1 MVLMTATGGAIGSY
15 ARPVVNVTVP
25 ITTLLGVED
34 QPGILSGGTAVPADL
49 AARIALDP
57 NATWY
62 RMLTDN
68 AGHFL
73 ELSTRSYKPTA
84 PIKNT
89 VDARDQSCVYPSCN
103 RPAVDCAFD
112 HRIPYPE
119 GETSTAN
126 GQPLCARHHQI
137 KHARGFHVVRNND
150 GSYTWTTRFGSTF
163 TTPAVEQPITT
174 RPTNS
179 TPTTPPRHTTPPKR
193 DHDVDDAFDQLVS
206 PLEREF
212 ARLLIRT
219 A

>member
-1 MVLMTATGGAIGSY
+1 
-15 ARPVVNVTVP
+15 VVNVTVP
-25 ITTLLGVED
+25 ITTLLGVDD

-49 AARIALDP
+49 AARIALNP

-62 RMLTDN
+62 RMLTDDVGN
-68 AGHFL
+68 FL
-73 ELSTRSYKPTA
+73 ELSTRSYKPTP

-103 RPAVDCAFD
+103 RPSVECAFD

-126 GQPLCARHHQI
+126 GQPLCARHHQV
-137 KHARGFHVVRNND
+137 KHARGFDVVRNHD

-174 RPTNS
+174 WPMTQAPTTQ
-179 TPTTPPRHTTPPKR
+179 TPTTTRTHATAPEKDP
-193 DHDVDDAFDQLVS
+193 DVDRAFDQLVS

-212 ARLLIRT
+212 ARLLTR
-219 A
+219 AA